1 MSPVAP
7 IFQLRRAF
15 RHSPLALL
23 VFGIAVLSSLA
34 GCGDAEVRGK
44 DVSIPLGAP
53 ALPDEDERAFTDREV
68 ELLRLQVTRAGRELA
83 LALEDPDPRIRAR
96 AALALASVE
105 DPGTR
110 GALEAR
116 LHDANATVRRN
127 AAFALGQLPAPDG
140 GAQLLAVLV
149 DGETDPDVRLR
160 IVEALGK
167 QGGEPAA
174 EGLLAWEPDP
184 HAVEEVTARA
194 LALGR
199 LLLRGVSELETAAEL
214 VGGLRSPLPG
224 LREASAWALAR
235 LPDPGVWA
243 PWTGDLR
250 TALDAMGGD
259 DPAAS
264 HLLTAVAR
272 LRDAE
277 DLPRFTARLRDA
289 DDWRIRTTAARAIGA
304 RQWVA
309 SDEVR
314 EALRQAMT
322 SDPSGHVRI
331 AAAAALAELL
341 PPPRATEMNAWIAG
355 DPGDGDP
362 GAGNAGA
369 GSPGGE
375 SPGDWRTHI
384 PFLRFMA
391 SDRRTEPVVDWIRR
405 VRSTSPAAAVA
416 GIEALQQ
423 MGGPGVVDLLVELA
437 ADPDPEV
444 RAAAIR
450 GLGGLVDGVGDAEL
464 VRLVEVIEEALF
476 EGIWAPDASQPDGQF
491 DRPFDGPLDGR
502 PGDRRDQDRLPA
514 AAAAAAA
521 LGHPVMHA
529 AGALS
534 LLEAAAAELEALAT
548 ARGPSPHEGAKL
560 VLDPQA
566 LLRKTVL
573 LALGDLGDPEAI
585 PRLEAARSDASPMI
599 RRAAGEALERLTGVP
614 SRGLN
619 LPAVDRPLDP
629 ERLRVL
635 GPAPR
640 WILETDRGEI
650 VVRLAP
656 GQAPLTVQTVAELT
670 EAGAYDD
677 TAFHRVIGNFVAQ
690 GGDVSLRDGT
700 GTPGFAIRSEW
711 TQIPFVRGV
720 VGMASAGKDTEGS
733 QFFLTHASQ
742 PHLDGAYTA
751 FGWVES
757 GGDVMDRLMPG
768 DRLLRAR
775 VAPTNGTPGPSPPPR

>member
-1 MSPVAP
+1 MFPVAP
-7 IFQLRRAF
+7 IFPLRRASP
-15 RHSPLALL
+15 HSPLVLL
-23 VFGIAVLSSLA
+23 VVGIAVLSSLA

-105 DPGTR
+105 DPRTR
-110 GALEAR
+110 DALEAR
-116 LHDANATVRRN
+116 LHDADATVRRN
-127 AAFALGQLPAPDG
+127 AAFALGQVPAPDG
-140 GAQLLAVLV
+140 GAYLVAVLV
-149 DGETDPDVRLR
+149 TGETDPDVRLR

-174 EGLLAWEPDP
+174 EGLLAWAPDP
-184 HAVEEVTARA
+184 DAVEEVTARA

-199 LLLRGVSELETAAEL
+199 LLLRGVSEPETAAEL
-214 VGGLRSPLPG
+214 VGGLKSPIPA
-224 LREASAWALAR
+224 LREASAWAFAR
-235 LPDPGVWA
+235 LPDAGVWA

-250 TALDAMGGD
+250 TALDAMSGD

-264 HLLTAVAR
+264 HLLTAMAR
-272 LRDAE
+272 LRDPE

-331 AAAAALAELL
+331 AAATALAELL
-341 PPPRATEMNAWIAG
+341 PPPRPAEMNAWIAG
-355 DPGDGDP
+355 NPGAGRTGAGDP
-362 GAGNAGA
+362 GAGDSGVE
-369 GSPGGE
+369 G
-375 SPGDWRTHI
+375 PGDWQTHI

-391 SDRRTEPVVDWIRR
+391 ADRRTETVVEWIRR
-405 VRSTSPAAAVA
+405 VRSTSAAAAVA

-423 MGGPGVVDLLVELA
+423 MGGPGVLDLLLELA

-444 RAAAIR
+444 RAASIR
-450 GLGGLVDGVGDAEL
+450 GLGGLAEGVGDAEL

-476 EGIWAPDASQPDGQF
+476 EGIWAPDTSQRDGH
-491 DRPFDGPLDGR
+491 
-502 PGDRRDQDRLPA
+502 PGDRRDKDRLPA

-529 AGALS
+529 AGALW

-548 ARGPSPHEGAKL
+548 ARGPSAQEGARL
-560 VLDPQA
+560 VLDPQV

-585 PRLEAARSDASPMI
+585 QRLEAARSDASPSI

-619 LPAVDRPLDP
+619 LPAVDRPLVP

-656 GQAPLTVQTVAELT
+656 GQAPLTVQTVADLT

-775 VAPTNGTPGPSPPPR
+775 IALTDGTPGPFPPPR

>member
-1 MSPVAP
+1 MSPVTP
-7 IFQLRRAF
+7 ILALCRASP
-15 RHSPLALL
+15 HSPLALL
-23 VFGIAVLSSLA
+23 VFGAAVLSSLP

-105 DPGTR
+105 DPRTR
-110 GALEAR
+110 DALEAR
-116 LHDANATVRRN
+116 LHDADATVRRN
-127 AAFALGQLPAPDG
+127 AAFALGQLSAPDG
-140 GAQLLAVLV
+140 GAQLVAVLMT
-149 DGETDPDVRLR
+149 GETDPDVRLR

-174 EGLLAWEPDP
+174 EGLLAWAPDP
-184 HAVEEVTARA
+184 DAVEEVAARA

-199 LLLRGVSELETAAEL
+199 LLLRGVSEPETAAEL
-214 VGGLRSPLPG
+214 VGGLQSPIPA
-224 LREASAWALAR
+224 LREASAWAFAR
-235 LPDPGVWA
+235 LPDAGVWA

-250 TALDAMGGD
+250 TALDAMAGD

-264 HLLTAVAR
+264 HLLTAMAR
-272 LRDAE
+272 LRDPE

-331 AAAAALAELL
+331 AAATALAELL
-341 PPPRATEMNAWIAG
+341 PPPRPAEMNAWIAG
-355 DPGDGDP
+355 SP
-362 GAGNAGA
+362 GAGNPGA
-369 GSPGGE
+369 EG
-375 SPGDWRTHI
+375 PGDWQAHI

-391 SDRRTEPVVDWIRR
+391 ADRRTETVVEWIRR
-405 VRSTSPAAAVA
+405 VRSTSSSAAVA
-416 GIEALQQ
+416 GIEALQE
-423 MGGPGVVDLLVELA
+423 MGGPGVLDLLIELA

-450 GLGGLVDGVGDAEL
+450 GLGGLAGGVGDAEL

-476 EGIWAPDASQPDGQF
+476 EGIRAPESSQP
-491 DRPFDGPLDGR
+491 DGPLDGPR
-502 PGDRRDQDRLPA
+502 GDLRGDLRHEDRLPA

-548 ARGPSPHEGAKL
+548 ARGPSPQEGARL
-560 VLDPQA
+560 VLDPQV

-585 PRLEAARSDASPMI
+585 PRLEAARNDASPTI
-599 RRAAGEALERLTGVP
+599 RRAAGEALERITGVP

-629 ERLRVL
+629 ERLRAL

-670 EAGAYDD
+670 EAGAYDN

-690 GGDVSLRDGT
+690 GGDVSFRDGT

-775 VAPTNGTPGPSPPPR
+775 IAPTDGTPVPFPPPR

>member
-7 IFQLRRAF
+7 ILPLRLA
-15 RHSPLALL
+15 SPNSSLALL
-23 VFGIAVLSSLA
+23 VFGLAVLSSLA
-34 GCGDAEVRGK
+34 GCRDAEVQGG
-44 DVSIPLGAP
+44 DALIPLGAL
-53 ALPDEDERAFTDREV
+53 ALPDDDERAFTDREV
-68 ELLRLQVTRAGRELA
+68 ELLRLQVTRDGRELA
-83 LALEDPDPRIRAR
+83 RALEDPDPRIRAR

-110 GALEAR
+110 DALEAR
-116 LHDANATVRRN
+116 LHDADATVRRN

-184 HAVEEVTARA
+184 DAVEEVTARA

-199 LLLRGVSELETAAEL
+199 LLLRGVSEPETAAEL
-214 VGGLRSPLPG
+214 VGGLQSPIPA
-224 LREASAWALAR
+224 LREASAWAFAR

-264 HLLTAVAR
+264 HLLTAMAR
-272 LRDAE
+272 LRDAG
-277 DLPRFTARLRDA
+277 DLPRFTAWLRDA
-289 DDWRIRTTAARAIGA
+289 EDWRIRTTAARAIGA

-331 AAAAALAELL
+331 AAATALAELL
-341 PPPRATEMNAWIAG
+341 PPPRPAEMKAWIAG
-355 DPGDGDP
+355 NP
-362 GAGNAGA
+362 GAGNPGA
-369 GSPGGE
+369 GNFGVD

-391 SDRRTEPVVDWIRR
+391 ADRRTDAVVDWIRR

-450 GLGGLVDGVGDAEL
+450 ALGSLVDGVEDAEL
-464 VRLVEVIEEALF
+464 ARLMEVIEEALF
-476 EGIWAPDASQPDGQF
+476 QGIWAPDASQRDGL
-491 DRPFDGPLDGR
+491 LDGR
-502 PGDRRDQDRLPA
+502 HGDRRPQDRLPA

-534 LLEAAAAELEALAT
+534 LLEEAAAELEVLAT
-548 ARGPSPHEGAKL
+548 ARGPSPQEGASL
-560 VLDPQA
+560 VLDPQV

-573 LALGDLGDPEAI
+573 LALGALGDPEAI
-585 PRLEAARSDASPMI
+585 PRLEAARNDASPMI
-599 RRAAGEALERLTGVP
+599 RRAAGEALESLTGVP

-629 ERLRVL
+629 ERLRAL

-656 GQAPLTVQTVAELT
+656 GQAPLTVQAVAELT

-733 QFFLTHASQ
+733 QFFLTHASL

-775 VAPTNGTPGPSPPPR
+775 VAPTNGMPGPSPPPR

>member
-1 MSPVAP
+1 MSTVALMFP
-7 IFQLRRAF
+7 LRLVSLR
-15 RHSPLALL
+15 SPAALL
-23 VFGIAVLSSLA
+23 VFGIAVLPLLA
-34 GCGDAEVRGK
+34 GCGDAEVRGGAGAL
-44 DVSIPLGAP
+44 IPLGAP
-53 ALPDEDERAFTDREV
+53 ALPDAESRGFTDQEV
-68 ELLRLQVTRAGRELA
+68 ELLRLQVTRDGPGLA
-83 LALEDPDPRIRAR
+83 EALEDPDARVRAR

-105 DPGTR
+105 DPSTR
-110 GALEAR
+110 EALEAR
-116 LHDANATVRRN
+116 LRDSDSAVRRN

-140 GAQLLAVLV
+140 GAHLLAALV
-149 DGETDPDVRLR
+149 DGEADSRVRLR

-167 QGGEPAA
+167 QGGPPAV
-174 EGLLAWEPDP
+174 EGLLAWEPDLD
-184 HAVEEVTARA
+184 ASVAADAADEVAARA

-199 LLLRGVSELETAAEL
+199 LLLRGISVPASMAEL
-214 VGGLRSPLPG
+214 VDGISSALPA
-224 LREASAWALAR
+224 LREASAWPFAR
-235 LPDPGVWA
+235 LPDPGAWA
-243 PWTGDLR
+243 PWVEDIR
-250 TALDAMGGD
+250 AAHDAMKGD

-264 HLLTAVAR
+264 HLVTALAR
-272 LRDAE
+272 LQDAD

-289 DDWRIRTTAARAIGA
+289 EDWRLRTTAARAIGA
-304 RQWVA
+304 RQWVG

-314 EALRQAMT
+314 EALWQAMT
-322 SDPSGHVRI
+322 SDPSGHVRV
-331 AAAAALAELL
+331 AAATALAELL
-341 PPPRATEMNAWIAG
+341 PPPRPGEMDAWIAG
-355 DPGDGDP
+355 DPG
-362 GAGNAGA
+362 
-369 GSPGGE
+369 E
-375 SPGDWRTHI
+375 WRTHV
-384 PFLRFMA
+384 PFLRFIA
-391 SDRRTEPVVDWIRR
+391 ADRRTDAVLDWIRR
-405 VRSTSPAAAVA
+405 VRSTSPAAAMA
-416 GIEALQQ
+416 GVETLQ
-423 MGGPGVVDLLVELA
+423 GTSGPGVTDLLVELS

-450 GLGGLVDGVGDAEL
+450 GLGGLVDGAGDADL
-464 VRLVEVIEEALF
+464 ARFVEVFEEALSQ
-476 EGIWAPDASQPDGQF
+476 GISPPEASPRERQDG
-491 DRPFDGPLDGR
+491 
-502 PGDRRDQDRLPA
+502 LPT

-521 LGHPVMHA
+521 LGHPAMHA

-534 LLEAAAAELEALAT
+534 LLENAAAALEVLTT
-548 ARGPSPHEGAKL
+548 APGRSAGGGETAFIPDSHL
-560 VLDPQA
+560 
-566 LLRKTVL
+566 LLRETVL
-573 LALGDLGDPEAI
+573 LALGELGDPGAI
-585 PRLEAARSDASPMI
+585 PRLESAREDASPTI
-599 RRAAGEALERLTGVP
+599 RRAAGQAIERLTGVP

-619 LPAVDRPLDP
+619 LPSLDRPLDP
-629 ERLRVL
+629 ERLRAL
-635 GPAPR
+635 GPSPR

-690 GGDVSLRDGT
+690 GGDLTLRDGT

-775 VAPTNGTPGPSPPPR
+775 VEVTDGTPGPSPPPR